1 MKKNLL
7 FLAVLLCAAVIANA
21 QTWTQQN
28 TAFPGTSIGVD
39 EISIV
44 NASTVWVKGFNGS
57 GTGPMIRAFSKTT
70 NGGTTW
76 TAGTIGLTGTI
87 MPYNFATSNGTRA
100 FVIALDTVSSAASFW
115 GTANGGTTWAPV
127 TGILNSTSSF
137 ADGVEFWNT
146 TQGFCYGDPIGT
158 PATFEIYTTS
168 DGGASWTP
176 AVTSVTPSPA
186 TEYGYNG
193 AECSCVVPGTG
204 VGFIF
209 TDHGR
214 VLRTTDYGVHWAV
227 TPTAP
232 FTSSVYNSNKIYA
245 SSANYIICATY
256 LTSTG
261 VWTWKYTSDGG
272 TTWNAF
278 SPTGN
283 FYQYAMCYVPG
294 TPNKFVATSPFSTG
308 IMGVAYSTNGGLN
321 WTDFTDALLQPSGS
335 NIQCLGVGFFDV
347 TTGWVGNYDQAGT
360 TNSILKYYDPYAGVN
375 IMQTVNGN
383 DVNIYPNP
391 SNGLVNFAVNGPNS
405 ENINVTL
412 FDLMGNIILQKDMNV
427 NGLANTTFDLST
439 YAKGVY
445 LAQISSGSDVV
456 TKKLVIK

>member
-1 MKKNLL
+1 MKKNL
-7 FLAVLLCAAVIANA
+7 FFFAALLCIAIYA
-21 QTWTQQN
+21 HSQTWTSQN
-28 TAFPGTSIGVD
+28 TNFPGTSIGVD

-57 GTGPMIRAFSKTT
+57 GTGPLIRAFSKTA
-70 NGGTTW
+70 NGGSIWTT
-76 TAGTIGLTGTI
+76 GTIGLTGTI

-100 FVIALDTVSSAASFW
+100 FVVALDTVSSVASFW
-115 GTANGGTTWAPV
+115 GTANGGSTWAPV

-137 ADGVEFWNT
+137 ADGVEFWNS
-146 TQGFCYGDPIGT
+146 TQGFCYGDPIGSPT
-158 PATFEIYTTS
+158 PVFEIYTTS
-168 DGGASWTP
+168 DGGATWTP
-176 AVTSVTPSPA
+176 TVTSVTPSPA
-186 TEYGYNG
+186 SEYGYNG

-214 VLRTTDYGVHWAV
+214 VLRTTDFGVHWAV
-227 TPTAP
+227 TPNTP
-232 FTSSVYNSNKIYA
+232 FTSAVYGSNKIYA

-256 LTSTG
+256 VTATTT
-261 VWTWKYTSDGG
+261 WTWKYTSDGG
-272 TTWNAF
+272 TTWNAY

-283 FYQYAMCYVPG
+283 FYTYAMTYVPG

-308 IMGVAYSTNGGLN
+308 IMGVAYSTNGGLT
-321 WTDFTDALLQPSGS
+321 WTDFTDALLQPSGT

-347 TTGWVGNYDQAGT
+347 TTGWVGNYGAS
-360 TNSILKYYDPYAGVN
+360 TNTILKYYDPYAGIN
-375 IMQTVNGN
+375 MMQTVNGN

-391 SNGLVNFAVNGPNS
+391 SHGLVNFAINGPSS
-405 ENINVTL
+405 ENINVRL

-427 NGLANTTFDLST
+427 NGLANTTVDLST

-445 LAQISSGSDVV
+445 LVQLSSGSDIV
-456 TKKLVIK
+456 TKKIVIQ

>member
-1 MKKNLL
+1 
-7 FLAVLLCAAVIANA
+7 
-21 QTWTQQN
+21 
-28 TAFPGTSIGVD
+28 
-39 EISIV
+39 
-44 NASTVWVKGFNGS
+44 
-57 GTGPMIRAFSKTT
+57 MIRAFSKTS

-87 MPYNFATSNGTRA
+87 MPNNFATSNGTRA
-100 FVIALDTVSSAASFW
+100 FVVALDTVSSVASFW

-127 TGILNSTSSF
+127 AGILNSSSSF
-137 ADGVEFWNT
+137 ADGVEFWNS

-158 PATFEIYTTS
+158 PAAFEIYTTS
-168 DGGASWTP
+168 DAGATWTP
-176 AVTSVTPSPA
+176 AVTSVAPSPA
-186 TEYGYNG
+186 NEYGYNG

-245 SSANYIICATY
+245 SSANYIIVATY
-256 LTSTG
+256 LTATTT
-261 VWTWKYTSDGG
+261 WTWKYTSDGG

-283 FYQYAMCYVPG
+283 FYQYSMCYVPG
-294 TPNKFVATSPFSTG
+294 TPNKFVASSPFSTS
-308 IMGVAYSTNGGLN
+308 IIGVGYSTNGGLT
-321 WTDFTDALLQPSGS
+321 WTDFYDALLQPSGT

-347 TTGWVGNYDQAGT
+347 TTGWVGNYGAS
-360 TNSILKYYDPYAGVN
+360 TNTILKYYDPYAGVN

-391 SNGLVNFAVNGPNS
+391 SHGEVNIAVNGPNAGD
-405 ENINVTL
+405 IKVRV
-412 FDLMGNIILQKDMNV
+412 FDLIGNEILQNDLNV
-427 NGLANTTFDLST
+427 NDKTSISFDFAN

-445 LAQISSGSDVV
+445 LVQLSSGSDIV
-456 TKKLVIK
+456 TKKIVIK

>member
-1 MKKNLL
+1 MKKIL
-7 FLAVLLCAAVIANA
+7 FSFAALLCVAMISNA

-39 EISIV
+39 EISVV
-44 NASTVWVKGFNGS
+44 NNNIVWVKGFNGS
-57 GTGPMIRAFSKTT
+57 GTGAKIRAFSKTT

-87 MPYNFATSNGTRA
+87 MPNNFATSNGTRA
-100 FVIALDTVSSAASFW
+100 FVVCLDTVSSAASFW
-115 GTANGGTTWAPV
+115 GTSNGGTTWAPV

-137 ADGVEFWNT
+137 ADGVEFWSQ
-146 TQGFCYGDPIGT
+146 TQGFCYGDPVGT
-158 PATFEIYTTS
+158 PAAFEIYTTS
-168 DGGASWTP
+168 DGGATWTP
-176 AVTSVTPSPA
+176 AVTSVAPSPA

-209 TDHGR
+209 SDHGR

-256 LTSTG
+256 LTATTT
-261 VWTWKYTSDGG
+261 WTWKYTSDGG

-278 SPTGN
+278 APTGN
-283 FYQYAMCYVPG
+283 FYEYAMTYVPG

-308 IMGVAYSTNGGLN
+308 IMGVGYSTNGGLS
-321 WTDFTDALLQPSGS
+321 WTDFTDALLQPSGT

-347 TTGWVGNYDQAGT
+347 TTGWVGNYGAS
-360 TNSILKYYDPYAGVN
+360 TNTILKYYDPYAGIN
-375 IMQTVNGN
+375 MMQTVNGN

-391 SNGLVNFAVNGPNS
+391 SHGMVNIAVNGPNTADIS
-405 ENINVTL
+405 VTVL
-412 FDLMGNIILQKDMNV
+412 DLMGNVVLKSNLNV
-427 NGLANTTFDLST
+427 VEKTESAFDLT
-439 YAKGVY
+439 GYAKGVY
-445 LAQISSGSDVV
+445 LVQLSSGSEVV
-456 TKKLVIK
+456 TKKIVIQ